1 MRRRLGGLPLGSF
14 AAWKL
19 SLKLIPVGAPV
30 RLVVNLW
37 LIFGRGA
44 VPGRAPAACG
54 HSAGIAHSARVNR
67 TDRVTG
73 LRFDAS

>member
-1 MRRRLGGLPLGSF
+1 MLLERGLTPEDVALQLGHRDGGGL
-14 AAWKL
+14 
-19 SLKLIPVGAPV
+19 V
-30 RLVVNLW
+30 RQLYG
-37 LIFGRGA
+37 LIFSRGP